1 MDGQRSK
8 AELRSRAD
16 AGAFSPDRVDWREV
30 RDHFVLRD
38 DMIYMNSG
46 TQGSMPRLT
55 LEKYHAYNSDWARSP
70 SYYFF
75 DSGKLGA
82 LKYQRAN
89 RAAMGQFIG
98 ADWDD
103 ICLTN
108 NTTMALAM
116 AILGLPLERDDENL
130 TSDQEHWAL
139 LSPLTFL
146 SDRGIK
152 VLYVPI
158 QVPLE
163 DGSSVVEAFRKRIT
177 KHTRVIAVSHIT
189 WGTGAQLPV
198 QQLCSLARE
207 NKKVIT
213 IIDGAHALGAL
224 SLDVT
229 KLGCDFYASSGH
241 KWLNGPPGT
250 GILYIRNAA
259 CNPSKLS
266 PLLSENIPTIAGEP
280 ISTRLQIR
288 GCNNTASFAGMVDSA
303 AFSEDLGRDVIERR
317 ILDLSAYTKG
327 RVMEVWGTSALFSPN
342 PNSPDLC
349 SGMTSFVPSSD
360 PTAGLDLAFI
370 NAVVNALWNQS
381 RIYVRSVP
389 FPSPLQPEKL
399 HYAIRASTHIFNSFC
414 QIDRLIDETCRIVK
428 ALENSGETSRSGD
441 C

>member
-8 AELRSRAD
+8 SELRIGAY
-16 AGAFSPDRVDWREV
+16 AGVFSPDRVDWREI
-30 RDHFVLRD
+30 RDQFLLRD
-38 DMIYMNSG
+38 DVIYMNSG
-46 TQGSMPRLT
+46 TQGSMPRRT
-55 LEKYHAYNSDWARSP
+55 LEKYRAYNLDWARSP
-70 SYYFF
+70 SYCFF

-82 LKYQRAN
+82 LNYQQAN

-98 ADWDD
+98 ADWAD

-116 AILGLPLERDDENL
+116 AILGLPLERDDEIL

-139 LSPLTFL
+139 LAPLTLL
-146 SDRGIK
+146 SERGIK
-152 VLYVPI
+152 VVHVPI
-158 QVPLE
+158 QVPLG
-163 DGSSVVEAFRKRIT
+163 DGSSVVEAFSKRIT
-177 KHTRVIAVSHIT
+177 KRTRVIAVSHIT

-213 IIDGAHALGAL
+213 VIDGAHALGAL

-266 PLLSENIPTIAGEP
+266 PLLSENIPNIAGEP

-303 AFSEDLGRDVIERR
+303 AFSADLGRDVIERR
-317 ILDLSAYTKG
+317 ILNLSAYTKG
-327 RVMEVWGTSALFSPN
+327 RIMEAWGTAALFSPN
-342 PNSPDLC
+342 PSSPDLC

-360 PTAGLDLAFI
+360 PAAGLDLPFI

-389 FPSPLQPEKL
+389 FPSPVQPEKV
-399 HYAIRASTHIFNSFC
+399 HSAIRVSTHIFNSFC
-414 QIDRLIDETCRIVK
+414 QIDLLIDEMCRIVK
-428 ALENSGETSRSGD
+428 ALENSGDRSGD